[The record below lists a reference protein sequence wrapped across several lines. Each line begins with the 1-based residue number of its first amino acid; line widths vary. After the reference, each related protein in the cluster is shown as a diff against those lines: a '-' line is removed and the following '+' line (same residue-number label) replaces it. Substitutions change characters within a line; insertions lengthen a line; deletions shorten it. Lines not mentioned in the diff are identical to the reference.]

1 MQDMRKK
8 YRYIDK
14 NAIATTARERPNLNT
29 NISDSDE
36 KMFSSLEA

>member
-14 NAIATTARERPNLNT
+14 NAIATTARKRPNLNT